1 MSHKHLYEG
10 KIGFAII
17 VTSDTRNFENDESG
31 SIMKRLIEE
40 YGYIVAYYDIVKND
54 KEKIKEKLEETLKNE
69 NVNVII
75 FSGGT
80 GISKR
85 DVTVDAVKPLLEKEL
100 PGFGEIFRWLSYKEI
115 GSAAIMSRAFAGI
128 KNGKAIFCLPG
139 SKNAVELAMKE
150 IILREAAHIMGEVNK

>member
-54 KEKIKEKLEETLKNE
+54 KGKIKEKLEETLKNE
-69 NVNVII
+69 DVNIII

-100 PGFGEIFRWLSYKEI
+100 SGFGEIFRWLSYKEI

>member
-115 GSAAIMSRAFAGI
+115 GSAAIMSRASAGI